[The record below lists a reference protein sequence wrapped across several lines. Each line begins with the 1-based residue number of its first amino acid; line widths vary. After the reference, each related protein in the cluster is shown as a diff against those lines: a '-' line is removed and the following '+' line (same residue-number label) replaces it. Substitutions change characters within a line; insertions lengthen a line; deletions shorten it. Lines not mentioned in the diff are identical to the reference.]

1 MTTQELGIFGENLAV
16 SHLTSKGFTILDR
29 NWKFRKQEI
38 DIVASYKGQIVVVE
52 VKARQTAEIGEPWMA
67 VTKAKQRIIV
77 QVADQYMC
85 TIRSE
90 PRLNTLKMRF
100 RLVCEFRQK
109 TERRKTASL
118 KRQFKFFSWLQHFC
132 DTLRNNSMEL
142 CG

>member
-1 MTTQELGIFGENLAV
+1 MTTQDLGIFGENLAV

-77 QVADQYMC
+77 QVADQYIK
-85 TIRSE
+85 TKNIDLEARFDIVSIVH
-90 PRLNTLKMRF
+90 NTF
-100 RLVCEFRQK
+100 RTKIEHI
-109 TERRKTASL
+109 EDA
-118 KRQFKFFSWLQHFC
+118 FSAC
-132 DTLRNNSMEL
+132 M
-142 CG
+142 